1 MRIFA
6 FALVLLVSA
15 CHTTPRSVYDQD
27 LPNRHDSRAI
37 SSIGSQLKPE
47 DKPAWAAIVARM
59 TSSTGAPLQSRTVGQ
74 AITRWN
80 AQRTCLQVHAKGQDA
95 AGGDVRARDREIDA
109 YNDCLE
115 MEL

>member
-6 FALVLLVSA
+6 FALVLLLSA
-15 CHTTPRSVYDQD
+15 CHTAPGSVYDQN

-37 SSIGSQLKPE
+37 SSIGSQLKPQ
-47 DKPAWAAIVARM
+47 DKPAWAAIVARI
-59 TSSTGAPLQSRTVGQ
+59 TSPTAAPLRSRTVGE

-95 AGGDVRARDREIDA
+95 AGADVRARNREIDA